1 MIKGRLQEDPENMM
15 TNSNEDGVDKVL
27 VNRGSYAYIME
38 SGSIDYQVGKEI
50 SRIFSKIF
58 LFFKVARNCRLTQVG
73 KMFWPRS
80 YGLALA
86 PGDGGGVDGGGVCG
100 AWCVVVV
107 ELSHSHCQPQHKNS
121 QGPPTE
127 RS

>member
-50 SRIFSKIF
+50 KRFFSKIF

-100 AWCVVVV
+100 AWCVVR
-107 ELSHSHCQPQHKNS
+107 
-121 QGPPTE
+121 GGG
-127 RS
+127 RA

>member
-100 AWCVVVV
+100 VCGGGRA
-107 ELSHSHCQPQHKNS
+107 
-121 QGPPTE
+121 
-127 RS
+127 